1 MSHFKN
7 LFVILAAVI
16 AAGCESQAITQGKQ
30 AVARCEIY
38 NSGLQYAEARGLVG
52 KFGKDTP
59 SPSQIANTRYPTDEE
74 IKAIRPYAEGMTS
87 CMSEVV
93 TVIGAD
99 SRLRSS
105 ATYRQTEKL
114 TRGMALL
121 YGRLLG
127 KSITYNEFFV
137 AKMEMIDEIS
147 DVLQRERE
155 AQRAAAA
162 AASARKQQAMQEYW
176 KKAGEAVS
184 SWDTDLGTIDTQPY
198 KPAQQQSQSVTCKR
212 HNDMSNQVYTFQG
225 YCPGG
230 YFRVN

>member
-1 MSHFKN
+1 MKHFRK
-7 LFVILAAVI
+7 LFVLI
-16 AAGCESQAITQGKQ
+16 AAMIATGCESQAITQGKQ

-38 NSGLQYAEARGLVG
+38 KSGLQYAEARGLVG

-59 SPSQIANTRYPTDEE
+59 SPSQIANTRYPTDKE
-74 IKAIRPYAEGMTS
+74 IAVIQPYAEGMTR
-87 CMSEVV
+87 CMSEAV
-93 TVIGAD
+93 TVIGSD
-99 SRLRSS
+99 SRFRSS
-105 ATYRQTEKL
+105 ATYRQTEKV

-127 KSITYNEFFV
+127 KSITYSEFFV
-137 AKMEMIDEIS
+137 AKMEMYDKAS
-147 DVLQRERE
+147 GVLQKERT
-155 AQRAAAA
+155 AQQAAA
-162 AASARKQQAMQEYW
+162 AASARKQQAMQDYW
-176 KKAGEAVS
+176 KKAGESVS